1 MTDFSEK
8 ITKLR
13 QERGENQREAAS
25 GLGISQTLLSMYES
39 GQREPKLDF
48 FKKLCDYYDTSADFL
63 LGREVKNANSEKI
76 ETIISKIHELEDIA
90 KSFD

>member
-13 QERGENQREAAS
+13 QERGENQREASS

-39 GQREPKLDF
+39 GQREPRLDF
-48 FKKLCDYYDTSADFL
+48 FKKICDYYDVSADFL
-63 LGREVKNANSEKI
+63 LGREVKYANSKELALM
-76 ETIISKIHELEDIA
+76 ISKIHELEELTR
-90 KSFD
+90 SFD